1 MATSTPAAA
10 SGPDSTPELGP
21 VGRLGATSIDCPDPA
36 VLAEFYGALLGM
48 RRLVESPDGSVIAI
62 TDGAQT
68 LAMMR
73 VGDYAAP
80 TWPASGQ
87 LQQMHLDVSVTE
99 LDVAVGRAVALG
111 AREAEHQADPTRWRV
126 LIDPAG
132 HPFCLTTV
140 GAD

>member
-1 MATSTPAAA
+1 MATP
-10 SGPDSTPELGP
+10 P
-21 VGRLGATSIDCPDPA
+21 VGRLGATSLDCPDPA
-36 VLAEFYGALLGM
+36 ALADFYGALLGM

-73 VGDYAAP
+73 VVDYVAP
-80 TWPASGQ
+80 SWPEPGQ
-87 LQQMHLDVSVTE
+87 LQQMHLDVSVQD
-99 LDVAVGRAVALG
+99 LDVAVEQAVALG
-111 AREAEHQADPTRWRV
+111 AREADHQAQPAMWRV